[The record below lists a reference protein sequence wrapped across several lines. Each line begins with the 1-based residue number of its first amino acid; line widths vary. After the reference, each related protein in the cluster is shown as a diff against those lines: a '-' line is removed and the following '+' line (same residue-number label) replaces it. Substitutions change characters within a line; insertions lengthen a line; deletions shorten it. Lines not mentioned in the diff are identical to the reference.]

1 MTKIVYA
8 APDISPDVWTPPK
21 GVIVLPLSEHPAIV
35 KDNELVDNER
45 RKYKRKPI
53 ELGPLALS
61 VVDYLTTHDE
71 GTAVEIGKN
80 LNRRSGGITEAMKR
94 CPELFEEIGEQAS
107 LHCNLREFVTVWG
120 LVQPLTGYVTN
131 SKAPGDR

>member
-35 KDNELVDNER
+35 ENDELIDNER
-45 RKYKRKPI
+45 RKYKRKTI
-53 ELGPLALS
+53 GLGPLALS
-61 VVDYLTTHDE
+61 IVDYLTTHGE
-71 GTAVEIGKN
+71 GTAVEISKV
-80 LNRRSGGITEAMKR
+80 LARRSGGITEAMKR

-120 LVQPLTGYVTN
+120 LVRPLTGHETR
-131 SKAPGDR
+131 P